1 MNVLRVE
8 LRVYR
13 YFQEGQYIGYCPALK
28 VMTFSDNEDEIL
40 PLIIESIDSLME
52 YHHPNTLATLANLG
66 WIFMGDILPIP
77 PPFEKPSSYQLIGT
91 IEISVNVL

>member
-1 MNVLRVE
+1 MNVLRVK

-28 VMTFSDNEDEIL
+28 VMTFSDNENEIL
-40 PLIIESIDSLME
+40 PLIRESIDSLME
-52 YHHPNTLATLANLG
+52 YHHPNTLANLG
-66 WIFMGDILPIP
+66 WLFMGDIPIP